1 MEYKKLKNKIYCY
14 TITITMDNK
23 TNIRITKEDVES
35 ILNTYSNIGDNNTYL
50 HINDVNIY
58 QQAFVHESY
67 YQSVKTSM
75 NDNIYTELSFNYIPT
90 DSNESLEFLGDNIIK
105 AVLGKYLFQRF
116 PKQREGFLTQIK
128 IRLEKTYTLHKFAE
142 KLGFKK
148 FLLLSPQTESH
159 TYLGEN
165 RGRDTHTYSEDA
177 FEAFIGALVID
188 FGEKGL
194 IYADRFLINI
204 IENIIDFSD
213 IIHTN
218 DNYKDILQR
227 YFQSINLKN
236 PIYETIE
243 DKNKNNFIR
252 VVVLTKPQL
261 SVFDNNV
268 ITKLSNFNSVL
279 RSHYKNAFD
288 EKVIIGIG
296 NGTKIVK
303 ADQSCA
309 KMCLENLNISEFF

>member
-1 MEYKKLKNKIYCY
+1 
-14 TITITMDNK
+14 MDNK
-23 TNIRITKEDVES
+23 TNIRITKDDVEK
-35 ILNTYSNIGDNNTYL
+35 ILNTYSNIGDNNTFL
-50 HINDVNIY
+50 HINDISIY

-75 NDNIYTELSFNYIPT
+75 NDNIYTESSFNYIPI
-90 DSNESLEFLGDNIIK
+90 DSNERLEFLGDNIIK
-105 AVLGKYLFQRF
+105 CVLGKYIYERF

-142 KLGFKK
+142 ILGFKK

-165 RGRDTHTYSEDA
+165 RGRDTHTYCEDA

-188 FGEKGL
+188 FPEKGL

-213 IIHTN
+213 IIHSN

-227 YFQSINLKN
+227 YFQSIDLKN
-236 PIYETIE
+236 PIYETID

-252 VVVLTKPQL
+252 IVVLNKLQI
-261 SVFDNNV
+261 SCFDNN
-268 ITKLSNFNSVL
+268 ILNKLLNFNSVL
-279 RSHYKNAFD
+279 RTQYKNISD
-288 EKVIIGIG
+288 DKIIIGIG
-296 NGTKIVK
+296 NGSKIVK
-303 ADQSCA
+303 ADQLCA